1 MNPFTH
7 RHLSWLGTSMLIA
20 MTVLGVT
27 SNSARAADSSSTA
40 PLLRTVSMLDASL
53 RPAGVPTDYVVTPN
67 GYFAASC
74 VQRVQANE
82 RVHTDGSIERAD
94 GTIRKPAACT
104 MPHYS
109 SDGTRVEANGTVT
122 ALTSKARK
130 APTING
136 WVMDSD
142 YSSSVAIGR
151 IVASWVVPSAPS
163 KQSSQTDYYFPGMEQ
178 SEASA
183 KSILQP
189 VLGWNAFSNFPQW
202 SMASWNCCVSGTTY
216 YSNPISV
223 SAGDQ
228 ITGDTKSTCG
238 AWPSCATWAIIS
250 TDETTGGS
258 TTLDTDPYAALS
270 WVFGGVN
277 EVYSVSSCAQ
287 LPASGSI
294 TYSSIQVY
302 DINNNRIA
310 SPPWVNEYDVGSQKP
325 QCSYNIASSAST
337 VTLSWKP

>member
-1 MNPFTH
+1 MKPFTH
-7 RHLSWLGTSMLIA
+7 RHLSWLGASMLIA
-20 MTVLGVT
+20 MTALGIT
-27 SNSARAADSSSTA
+27 SSMAQAADSA
-40 PLLRTVSMLDASL
+40 PALRTVSMLDANL
-53 RPAGVPTDYVVTPN
+53 RPAGVPSDYVVTPN
-67 GYFAASC
+67 GYFSASC
-74 VQRVQANE
+74 VQQVQANE
-82 RVHTDGSIERAD
+82 RVHTDGSIERTD
-94 GTIRKPAACT
+94 GTIRKPAACA
-104 MPHYS
+104 MPHYAA
-109 SDGTRVEANGTVT
+109 DGTRVEPNGTVI
-122 ALTSKARK
+122 ALTKAHK

-183 KSILQP
+183 ESILQP
-189 VLGWNAFSNFPQW
+189 VLGWNAFSNFTQW
-202 SMASWNCCVSGTTY
+202 SLASWNCCVSGTTY

-250 TDETTGGS
+250 TDETTGKS

-277 EVYSVSSCAQ
+277 EDYGVSACTQ

-294 TYSSIQVY
+294 VYSSIQVY

-310 SPPWVNEYDVGSQKP
+310 SPPWVNNYDVGTTKP
-325 QCSYNIASSAST
+325 QCSYNIASSAGT